1 VNEIYSYPDNQNV
14 ACAAADEFVRLAN
27 EAIADR
33 GRFSVALAGGST
45 PKELYHLLTTEDYR
59 DELDWA
65 QVYLFWSDERN
76 VPPDHHDSNYGI
88 VRYALLEYV
97 AIPEAN
103 VHRMRGENAPLEA
116 ATEYHD
122 QLDRFFQPAQA
133 GLPIFDLVL
142 LGMGSDGHTA
152 SLFPDDP
159 TLQEAQRWVAAVEH
173 TRPPP
178 PLVTRL
184 TLTLPV
190 INAARNVIFLVTGE
204 SKAEAVRRIF
214 DSGERLPAGMVRPE
228 QGRLVWMLDEAAA
241 AGLPAD

>member
-1 VNEIYSYPDNQNV
+1 MNEIYNYPDNQSV
-14 ACAAADEFVRLAN
+14 ACAAADEFVRLAD

-33 GRFSVALAGGST
+33 GRFSAALAGGST
-45 PKELYHLLTTEDYR
+45 PKDLYHLLTTEDYR

-65 QVYLFWSDERN
+65 QVHLFWGDERN
-76 VPPDHHDSNYGI
+76 VPPGHHDSNYGM
-88 VRYALLEYV
+88 VRQALLEHI

-103 VHRMRGENAPLEA
+103 VHRMRGENDPLEA

-122 QLDRFFQPAQA
+122 QLERFFHPVLA
-133 GLPIFDLVL
+133 GLPVFDLVL
-142 LGMGSDGHTA
+142 LGMGSDGHTV
-152 SLFPDDP
+152 SLFPGDP
-159 TLQEAQRWVAAVEH
+159 ALEEAQRWVAAVEH

-178 PLVTRL
+178 PLVRRL

-214 DSGERLPAGMVRPE
+214 DSGEQLPAGMVRPE

-241 AGLPAD
+241 ASLPAD